1 MASEGAHGRRSTSCR
16 GRQVCRCILTSA
28 LDNQLCDL
36 AKLFKLSKPLIH
48 QMQDGMIWLAWQCCV
63 SFKWGNI
70 KWPVPQCSQ
79 STLIIPILRGSIK
92 HWQNKDKI
100 WKKSFYLTLKIKLTF
115 YFKVIVDSYAIVS
128 NDPTLVYL
136 SLVYSVQNT
145 LCLNPGN
152 H

>member
-36 AKLFKLSKPLIH
+36 AKLFKLSKPLIR
-48 QMQDGMIWLAWQCCV
+48 QMQDGIVWLAWQCCV
-63 SFKWGNI
+63 SIKWGNI

-79 STLIIPILRGSIK
+79 SILIIPILRGSIK

-100 WKKSFYLTLKIKLTF
+100 WKKSFYSTLKMKLTF
-115 YFKVIVDSYAIVS
+115 YVKVTVDSYAIVS

-136 SLVYSVQNT
+136 SLVYSVQST